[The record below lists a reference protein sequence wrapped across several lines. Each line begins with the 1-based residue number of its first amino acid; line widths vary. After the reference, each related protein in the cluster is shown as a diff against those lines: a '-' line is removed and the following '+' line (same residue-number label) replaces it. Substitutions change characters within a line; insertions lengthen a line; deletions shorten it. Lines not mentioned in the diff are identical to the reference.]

1 MLNIKFINSE
11 SVQQADVKKIAS
23 NLIEIAGVAQNI
35 SGFYI
40 LDALGNIRG
49 KYEDYTTLYRE
60 LDNSFILS
68 NDESVYVEPEPLP
81 DPEPYEPTL
90 EEIQES
96 KVLEMELMKQQVVN
110 SGIDVELLDGTTKH
124 FPLDNDS
131 LLYMMGLKAMVDEG
145 SEQIPWHTDDENEPC
160 EFYSNANMKKIM
172 SEAMAFIT
180 WNETWIKDLV
190 RYIRSLTNKE
200 DVQAI
205 TYSTEIPVEYQ
216 SEVLQTMIAAQSE

>member
-23 NLIEIAGVAQNI
+23 NLIEIVGVAQNI